1 MSNNTNYGLGSL
13 QKNSGKNNSAFGA
26 YTAYNNLAANNNT
39 AVGSNSAFFN
49 TTGLNNTSVG
59 AGSMCNN
66 TTGSLNTAVGSSA
79 LEGPT
84 GSAGNQN
91 TAIGAQSL
99 YTNQGSLNTA
109 IGTYS
114 ALGVT
119 GGNYNT
125 FLGANSS
132 TLNNANY
139 NYSTAIGYNAKIYE
153 SNQIM
158 MGGTGPAGYPD
169 VIIPGN
175 AYLPNFTTA
184 TSETQLVPKS
194 YVDLVA
200 GGLKATQACI
210 CATTTN
216 IDLSLSTAPSASSTD
231 GFDLSTLT
239 DGSYYILVVNQG
251 GSSNTLTSNI
261 DNGVYILDKTGTFYT
276 WSRPPSDE
284 PMSIGKSAVGAF
296 SFVKYGNTYAK
307 TGLVQ
312 INDPAIVGTD
322 QLLYQLVYQ
331 LGVDTGQGLNSTT
344 VGTNTYINVDSSLNF
359 INFLDSTS
367 GVTNATGT
375 LALGTKSTSTI
386 IGNLT
391 QMSTTTSGYKIDTL
405 DRINQQLGSDPSW
418 NAVNGYYGLAK
429 DAYPLPN
436 PYSSGVKAVSTW
448 TTRTTNDNE
457 WSNIAWAPELRLFA
471 AVSRSG
477 NTTGVMTSPDGINWT
492 TRTTNTNQWRGICWS
507 PELGIFVA
515 TAISGSQNRVMTSTN
530 GTTWNVVTLPSSA
543 YNNEWFSVTWSPQ
556 LRIFVAVAR
565 TGTDRVMTSSNGTN
579 WNLQTL
585 TGSSATI
592 EYICVTWAAELGL
605 FCAVGVTSPFIATS
619 PDGITWTSR
628 TASAFLGWVN
638 VTWSPELGL
647 FVAASQ
653 STPASN
659 NIMTSPDG
667 INWTSRTTPTTSS
680 LLSTCWAAELGL
692 FVCVGNNTILT
703 SPDGITWTQRT
714 SPANNQWFMITW
726 APELG
731 ICAAVS
737 NTGSSNRAMTSSLAG
752 RPPTSYNVF
761 DSSFNNID
769 QNGNWTFGKTEVS
782 TSLGTSPTASFGVRD
797 STTNNSA
804 ILFLP
809 NCTQGNYNPGI
820 KSNDKV
826 IVTTGAS
833 KDLFITEND
842 SVNVGV
848 RIASSGVTVG
858 YGGTT
863 NGGIPNNKVICDSS
877 GVNISTPNSSILC
890 SGSTVSLSGIE
901 TITSNLG
908 VSATATL
915 QLLRSTGSSNT
926 LKFVLNPDT
935 GNYNPLVQ
943 AGDMTITAEPNGAG
957 ILTLTANSTTTNG
970 VRLTPTTALI
980 GAGGTGTTP
989 TAALSFSGTTIT
1001 PTGKFATLDVS
1012 GNTFLASSS
1021 GNVGIG
1027 TTTPSYKLE
1036 VNGNIKGSY
1045 LYLPGQSVAMNSLTD
1060 QGTYINWNSD
1070 GGSGYTDFVSSRG
1083 GSSLGGFRFYYQ
1095 NPGSR
1100 PPIIQNYNNPIF
1112 TIDISGNTITPGK
1125 AAIGKNT
1132 ANYSLDVSGVG
1143 RFGTYSGSY
1152 TTPFDPQLVV
1162 SGDTTGN
1169 YANDNG
1175 QIMITGTSNPQK
1187 RLGIQFDTTNNNVK
1201 FQAALAGTPTTYPI
1215 CLNPVGGNVGIGNTN
1230 PSTTLDV
1237 TGTATISTSI
1247 NTPLV
1252 QNSGGTI
1259 EINGSQINLDATTI
1273 DFQNTSTTTSTSN
1286 FTANIRTTS
1295 SGVSTTNFLKC
1306 KLNGADIWIPY
1317 FTTNPSV

>member
-49 TTGLNNTSVG
+49 TTGLNNTSMG

-79 LEGPT
+79 LEGST
-84 GSAGNQN
+84 GSVGNQN

-109 IGTYS
+109 IGTYA
-114 ALGVT
+114 ALGIT

-132 TLNNANY
+132 TLNDANY
-139 NYSTAIGYNAKIYE
+139 NYSTAIGYNAKIDE

-175 AYLPNFTTA
+175 AYLPNFTSA
-184 TSETQLVPKS
+184 TSESQLVPKS

-210 CATTTN
+210 CATTAN
-216 IDLSLSTAPSASSTD
+216 IDLSSNSAPSASSTD

-239 DGSYYILVVNQG
+239 DGSYNILVVNQG

-261 DNGVYILDKTGTFYT
+261 NNGVYIVKKTGTFYT
-276 WSRPPSDE
+276 WSRPPSDQ

-312 INDPAIVGTD
+312 INDPAIVGTNE
-322 QLLYQLVYQ
+322 LLYQLVYQ
-331 LGVDTGQGLNSTT
+331 LGVDPGQGLNSTT

-405 DRINQQLGSDPSW
+405 DRVNQQLGSDPSYTL
-418 NAVNGYYGLAK
+418 VNGYYGLAK

-477 NTTGVMTSPDGINWT
+477 TTTAVMTSPDGINWT
-492 TRTTNTNQWRGICWS
+492 TRTISVANQWRGICWS

-565 TGTDRVMTSSNGTN
+565 TGTNRVMTSSNGTN

-585 TGSSATI
+585 TGSPATI

-619 PDGITWTSR
+619 PDGIMWTSR

-703 SPDGITWTQRT
+703 SPDGINWTQRT

-737 NTGSSNRAMTSSLAG
+737 NTGSTNRAMTSSLAG

-848 RIASSGVTVG
+848 RIASSAVTVG

-863 NGGIPNNKVICDSS
+863 NGSIPNNRVICDGS

-890 SGSTVSLSGIE
+890 SGSTVSL
-901 TITSNLG
+901 T
-908 VSATATL
+908 
-915 QLLRSTGSSNT
+915 
-926 LKFVLNPDT
+926 
-935 GNYNPLVQ
+935 
-943 AGDMTITAEPNGAG
+943 
-957 ILTLTANSTTTNG
+957 
-970 VRLTPTTALI
+970 
-980 GAGGTGTTP
+980 
-989 TAALSFSGTTIT
+989 
-1001 PTGKFATLDVS
+1001 
-1012 GNTFLASSS
+1012 

-1100 PPIIQNYNNPIF
+1100 PPIVQNYNNPIF
-1112 TIDISGNTITPGK
+1112 TIDISGNTITPG
-1125 AAIGKNT
+1125 
-1132 ANYSLDVSGVG
+1132 
-1143 RFGTYSGSY
+1143 
-1152 TTPFDPQLVV
+1152 
-1162 SGDTTGN
+1162 
-1169 YANDNG
+1169 
-1175 QIMITGTSNPQK
+1175 
-1187 RLGIQFDTTNNNVK
+1187 
-1201 FQAALAGTPTTYPI
+1201 
-1215 CLNPVGGNVGIGNTN
+1215 
-1230 PSTTLDV
+1230 
-1237 TGTATISTSI
+1237 TATISTSI
-1247 NTPLV
+1247 KTPLV

-1273 DFQNTSTTTSTSN
+1273 DFQNTSTTTSSSN
-1286 FTANIRTTS
+1286 FTATIGTTS